1 MLLRSGPIAVY
12 EAFAGNGSLLDNGDV
27 DDGMTA
33 RRTSTLKIKFVKIL
47 SKAFEIQRAEENEKS
62 IIAEQKRISRTFVP
76 FTSTIGSIT
85 LAGIFFTGD
94 NPNWILATDKG
105 GLRLYPSGHNVV
117 HTFTACSLWESKSEF
132 LVYTDE
138 VG

>member
-1 MLLRSGPIAVY
+1 MLLRSGPIAIY
-12 EAFAGNGSLLDNGDV
+12 EAFADYGSLPDNGDV
-27 DDGMTA
+27 DEGMSA

-47 SKAFEIQRAEENEKS
+47 SKVFEIQRAEENEKS

-76 FTSTIGSIT
+76 FTSTIGAIT
-85 LAGIFFTGD
+85 FTGIFFTGD